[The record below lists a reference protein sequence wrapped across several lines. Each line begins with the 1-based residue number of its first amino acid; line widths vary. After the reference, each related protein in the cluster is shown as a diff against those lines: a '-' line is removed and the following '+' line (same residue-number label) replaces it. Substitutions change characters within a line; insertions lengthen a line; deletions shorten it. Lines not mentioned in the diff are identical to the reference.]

1 LFNLEGNL
9 WVVDH
14 PFAQQEL
21 TKIRNKNTNQIQFR
35 KGLVRLG
42 RICGYE
48 LMKILEK
55 QEIEVETPL
64 EKCKGIKISDEDKII
79 IINVLRAAFPL
90 VEGLLKAFPL
100 AKQGV
105 ISAKRV
111 ERSLNNKLE
120 FDVEVN
126 YIKIPD
132 LTENDIVLI
141 ADPMLASGSTL
152 MKVIEHINKKGVIP
166 KKIISLSVISSEYG
180 IQKMTSAFPNI
191 TFVTVAIDPKMNEK
205 GYILPG
211 LGDAGDRSFG

>member
-1 LFNLEGNL
+1 
-9 WVVDH
+9 VVDH

-48 LMKILEK
+48 LMKILDK

-64 EKCKGIKISDEDKII
+64 EKCKGIKIVDEERIV
-79 IINVLRAAFPL
+79 IINILRAAFPL

-105 ISAKRV
+105 ISAKRI
-111 ERSLNNKLE
+111 ESRKNNELE
-120 FDVEVN
+120 FDIEVN
-126 YIKIPD
+126 YVKIPD
-132 LTENDIVLI
+132 LTENDVVII

-152 MKVIEHINKKGVIP
+152 MKVIEHINKKGRIH
-166 KKIISLSVISSEYG
+166 KKTIALSVISSEYA
-180 IQKMTSAFPNI
+180 IKKMTSAFPNI

>member
-1 LFNLEGNL
+1 MLNIKDNL
-9 WVVDH
+9 WIVDH

-21 TKIRNKNTNQIQFR
+21 TKIRDKNTNQIQFR

-48 LMKILEK
+48 LMKILDK
-55 QEIEVETPL
+55 HEIEVETPF
-64 EKCKGIKISDEDKII
+64 EKCKGIKIVDEERIV

-105 ISAKRV
+105 ISAKRI
-111 ERSLNNKLE
+111 ERRKNTFE
-120 FDVEVN
+120 FDIEIN
-126 YIKIPD
+126 YVKIPD
-132 LTENDIVLI
+132 LTEKDVVLV
-141 ADPMLASGSTL
+141 ADPMLATGSTL
-152 MKVIEHINKKGVIP
+152 TKVIEYINKKGIAP
-166 KKIISLSVISSEYG
+166 KTTIAISVISSEYG
-180 IQKMTSAFPNI
+180 AQKMTKAFPNI
-191 TFVTVAIDPKMNEK
+191 IFVTVAIDPKMDEN

>member
-1 LFNLEGNL
+1 MFNIKNNL

-14 PFAQQEL
+14 PFAKQEL
-21 TKIRNKNTNQIQFR
+21 TKIRDKNTNQIQFR
-35 KGLVRLG
+35 KGVVRLG

-48 LMKILEK
+48 LMKILDK

-64 EKCKGIKISDEDKII
+64 EKCRGIKIVDEEKII

-90 VEGLLKAFPL
+90 VEGLLKAFPF

-105 ISAKRV
+105 ISAKRI
-111 ERSLNNKLE
+111 ERKKNNNE
-120 FDVEVN
+120 FDVEIN
-126 YIKIPD
+126 YVKIPD
-132 LTENDIVLI
+132 FTENDIVLI

-166 KKIISLSVISSEYG
+166 KKTISLSLIASDYG
-180 IQKMTSAFPNI
+180 IKKITKTFSNI
-191 TFVTVAIDPKMNEK
+191 TFVTVAIDPKLNEK